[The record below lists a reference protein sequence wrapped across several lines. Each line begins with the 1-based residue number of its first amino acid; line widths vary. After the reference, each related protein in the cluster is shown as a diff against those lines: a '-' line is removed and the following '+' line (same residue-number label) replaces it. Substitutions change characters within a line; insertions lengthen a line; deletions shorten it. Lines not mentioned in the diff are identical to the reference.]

1 MKNAVCQGYEGLNWI
16 RIKMAEGTNL
26 SRKAVVL
33 ADMLVGANTFIGVS
47 ALNTITTGIVKT
59 MNEDAIL
66 FT

>member
-1 MKNAVCQGYEGLNWI
+1 MWFVRATQASTGSGS
-16 RIKMAEGTNL
+16 RGTNL

-33 ADMLVGANTFIGVS
+33 ADLLVGANTFIGVS